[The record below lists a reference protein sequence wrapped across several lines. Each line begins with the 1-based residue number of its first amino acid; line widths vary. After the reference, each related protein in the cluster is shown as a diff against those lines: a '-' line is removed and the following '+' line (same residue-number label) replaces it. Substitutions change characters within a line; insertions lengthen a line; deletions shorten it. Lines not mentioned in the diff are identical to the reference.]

1 MLRSQLPKIKGYHL
15 LGVAGRGQFGRVL
28 CAYHIASRSLV
39 ALKELDKYR
48 FPTHKLLREL
58 RFLIGLDHPNIA
70 KCFTL
75 LHTDFNRYL
84 VLEYCEAGTL
94 RDLMQCSDWLTGRQR
109 IQLVIDLLK
118 GLAYAHKLQ
127 IVHCDVKPENV
138 LLQLGADGWVVKVS
152 DFGIA
157 HLQAETEQ
165 HSGSRTGSP
174 AYMAPERFYGKFSLS
189 SDLYAVGIILYELFT
204 QERPFQGSVEELMT
218 AHLNQRLPNIDK
230 LPAPLQG
237 IVLKALAK
245 LPAQRYDSAEAMIL
259 ALEKAIA
266 DLPNLDTP
274 CAPATIPAPAPIWQ
288 LPAPINAMTAVP
300 EKRLLVAIANQLQI
314 IDLAN
319 LADKSQWISQ
329 KLLVTPHLIQSIVRV
344 ADYLFV
350 QTGQALL
357 RCSLSNPSDALSLY
371 QTSQENREYTVVIA
385 PNGSWFAIA
394 SGSTLEI
401 RSLRHRKSCQLILP
415 EREITAV
422 QALDNHYL
430 ICAIRKLSDSAN
442 RLVFLTRRGH
452 VLGKLALPQPAKQ
465 IVKSYTPYRV
475 VVLLA
480 TAVPALLLVDLLP
493 YRALRIPLPF
503 APRFGI
509 ATVWGYA
516 IASDLVLML
525 LDLMGQSIGN
535 IEFPEPIVAV
545 AAIGLRELAVAEGD
559 KLYVFN
565 ITELGVDLIF

>member
-1 MLRSQLPKIKGYHL
+1 MERSQLPKIKGYHL

-75 LHTDFNRYL
+75 LHTDLNRYL
-84 VLEYCEAGTL
+84 VLEYCEGGTL
-94 RDLMQCSDWLTGRQR
+94 RDLMRCSDWLTAQQR

-118 GLAYAHKLQ
+118 GLAYAHNLK

-157 HLQAETEQ
+157 HLQQETDQ

-174 AYMAPERFYGKFSLS
+174 AYMAPERFYGKFSYS

-204 QERPFQGSVEELMT
+204 QDRPFQGSVEELMN
-218 AHLNQRLPNIDK
+218 AHLHQRPPNVDK

-237 IVLKALAK
+237 IVRKALAK

-259 ALEKAIA
+259 ALEQAIA
-266 DLPNLDTP
+266 DLPDADTP
-274 CAPATIPAPAPIWQ
+274 CAPAKIPAPAPTWQ
-288 LPAPINAMTAVP
+288 MPAPITAVLALP
-300 EKRLLVAIANQLQI
+300 QHQLLVAIANQLQI
-314 IDLAN
+314 IDLT
-319 LADKSQWISQ
+319 QGRQGISH
-329 KLLVTPHLIQSIVRV
+329 KLLATPHAMQDIVQV
-344 ADYLFV
+344 ADYLFIKTERAV
-350 QTGQALL
+350 L
-357 RCSLSNPSDALSLY
+357 RCPLDNPSNVLSLY
-371 QTSQENREYTVVIA
+371 QITQENQGYEVAIA

-442 RLVFLTRRGH
+442 RLVFLTRRGLI
-452 VLGKLALPQPAKQ
+452 LGKLALPQPAKQ
-465 IVKSYTPYRV
+465 IVKSCTPYRV